1 MCLYVLY
8 RVSCCDVRYDFCMKT
23 MLGSS
28 SPPVVC
34 RRAHALVFISCAWL
48 RIVVYSTFLCMLAV
62 SLDCPFLIAP
72 SVFSNVYFMGYTY
85 LGQWPLFNERSLVQY
100 LCCGFLC
107 LVYPMLAVSLDCPFL
122 IASSVFSNVY
132 FMGYTYLGQSRL
144 TILIELRLL
153 Y

>member
-1 MCLYVLY
+1 
-8 RVSCCDVRYDFCMKT
+8 
-23 MLGSS
+23 
-28 SPPVVC
+28 
-34 RRAHALVFISCAWL
+34 
-48 RIVVYSTFLCMLAV
+48 
-62 SLDCPFLIAP
+62 
-72 SVFSNVYFMGYTY
+72 MGYTY

-144 TILIELRLL
+144 TIKTPLL
-153 Y
+153 NNKRITWMAMVLL